1 MKRKDTKCYNVLVEE
16 YCSNRF
22 EFEAAEDLIS
32 DIEKVIEKSQKK
44 YAEIVSSDS
53 ALKAWFDAFVSMNR
67 SFIEMNI
74 MNKEYYDGR
83 MKGYGNLLVNDY
95 GEDLE
100 KLYENYK
107 IIK

>member
-1 MKRKDTKCYNVLVEE
+1 MKRNDTKFYMDLIDE
-16 YCSNRF
+16 YCSSRF
-22 EFEAAEDLIS
+22 EFETAEDLIHS
-32 DIEKVIEKSQKK
+32 IEEIIEKSQKK

-74 MNKEYYDGR
+74 MNKDYYEGR
-83 MKGYGNLLVNDY
+83 MKGYGNLLLKDY

-100 KLYENYK
+100 KLYKEYK

>member
-22 EFEAAEDLIS
+22 EFETAEDLIS
-32 DIEKVIEKSQKK
+32 GIEEIIEKSQKK

-83 MKGYGNLLVNDY
+83 MKGYGNLLVKDY